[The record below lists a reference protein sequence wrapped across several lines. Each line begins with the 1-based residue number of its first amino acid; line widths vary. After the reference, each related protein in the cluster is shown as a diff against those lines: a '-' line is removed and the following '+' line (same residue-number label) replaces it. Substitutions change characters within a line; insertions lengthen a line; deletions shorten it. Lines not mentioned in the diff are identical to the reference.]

1 MLKTSGEGEEMGA
14 EVLTLSG
21 QQQALY
27 AALIE
32 KEHRLASMYH
42 GALAVFGQHNNPDRL
57 ALAAHGLRELME
69 KLPRY
74 LNLPTETQPKL
85 TEKLRS
91 LNQSWDRTVAK
102 SKCHE
107 NGKWNGEIDKVLQ
120 EVLAEIEGFFG
131 WVNEQVPK
139 RKEST
144 ARILR
149 TLDALGRALPAPI
162 EALHIEQ
169 WDLIH
174 RFFISVG
181 HHQRAASD
189 EEFTTW
195 LAALET
201 FLLDQLTPRTF
212 EDHAKIDA
220 IIKEGEGIDRS

>member
-1 MLKTSGEGEEMGA
+1 MAS
-14 EVLTLSG
+14 EVLMLSG

-27 AALIE
+27 AALVE
-32 KEHRLASMYH
+32 KERRLASMYH
-42 GALAVFGQHNNPDRL
+42 GALAVFGQRDNPDRL

-74 LNLPTETQPKL
+74 LNLPTDTQPKL
-85 TEKLRS
+85 AEKLRT
-91 LNQSWDRTVAK
+91 LNQSWDRTVGK

-107 NGKWNGEIDKVLQ
+107 DGKWNGEIDGTLGDI
-120 EVLAEIEGFFG
+120 LLEIAAFFA

-162 EALHIEQ
+162 EALRTEQ

-181 HHQRAASD
+181 HHQRSTSD

-195 LAALET
+195 LSALER
-201 FLLDQLTPRTF
+201 FLLDQLTPQTF

-220 IIKEGEGIDRS
+220 IINEGEGNDRS

>member
-1 MLKTSGEGEEMGA
+1 MPT

-27 AALIE
+27 AALAE
-32 KEHRLASMYH
+32 KERRLASMYH
-42 GALAVFGQHNNPDRL
+42 GALAVFGQHDNPDRL

-74 LNLPTETQPKL
+74 LNLPTETQPRL
-85 TEKLRS
+85 AEKLRT
-91 LNQSWDRTVAK
+91 LNQNWDRTVRK

-107 NGKWNGEIDKVLQ
+107 NGKWNGEIDKILQ
-120 EVLAEIEGFFG
+120 DILLEIGAFFA

-162 EALHIEQ
+162 EALRTEQ
-169 WDLIH
+169 WDVIH

-181 HHQRAASD
+181 HHQRSALD
-189 EEFTTW
+189 EEFTMW
-195 LAALET
+195 LSALER

-220 IIKEGEGIDRS
+220 IISEGEGNDRS